1 MYQASLEDII
11 NDYQHGVYDFTK
23 DGKCIG
29 CGNCCSNLLPLTNK
43 EIREIKKYIEKH
55 NIKKQDHRLFVL
67 AKNQIDMMCPFLDD
81 SKPKHK
87 CTIYEVRPFI
97 CQDFICSREKQPD
110 SRLYQGGRHTV
121 DVAETFFSPLGSE

>member
-55 NIKKQDHRLFVL
+55 NIKKQDHKLFVL

-97 CQDFICSREKQPD
+97 CRDFICSRGKQPD
-110 SRLYQGGRHTV
+110 SRLYQGGRHAV
-121 DVAETFFSPLGSE
+121 DVAKTFFSPLGSE